1 MRDYDITVAHSR
13 QAYGQVTWLV
23 RLVQNWRLRRT
34 LKRLQHL
41 SDHQLHDIG
50 LVRDELYRLIALP
63 LTHDHVAETKRDLT
77 FRTASA
83 EPWPHS
89 PNKSDQRA

>member
-41 SDHQLHDIG
+41 SDH
-50 LVRDELYRLIALP
+50 
-63 LTHDHVAETKRDLT
+63 
-77 FRTASA
+77 
-83 EPWPHS
+83 
-89 PNKSDQRA
+89 